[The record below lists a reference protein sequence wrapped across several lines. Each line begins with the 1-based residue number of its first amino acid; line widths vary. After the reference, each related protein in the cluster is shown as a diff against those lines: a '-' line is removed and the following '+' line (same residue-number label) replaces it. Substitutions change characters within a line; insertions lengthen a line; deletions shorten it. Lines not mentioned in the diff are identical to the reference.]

1 MEEKAVNNGVYLTFI
16 SEPEIQM
23 PNKLNVFREKGIGA
37 SQTNFT
43 EYLYGENNS
52 YLTTYESLNKK
63 QNISDSIRNYNIKNY
78 YGIRPVLKT
87 DGLMSELIKQNG
99 KVINESEVVLGSY
112 PIEIVT
118 DNRLIASLKK
128 LDFNWSVYNI
138 PIGDN
143 VTPCHTVMF
152 NNEEYVYIKNK
163 DIFVKVNPLIW
174 YYDEAS
180 NCLVSKDIITAFY
193 TKIGINDF
201 QKYGYNFMNQYL
213 IRDILKNNLISL
225 TKSVNLVM
233 KKDSSEMYL
242 PYDYDIDMDNEGK
255 LYSHDENEYNINIGE
270 NVTLI
275 SINSLQYTFKNSY
288 KHNPIFNITIK
299 GDNKRIHIHAFD
311 FASLGINSK
320 IHNLTIDSTNVD
332 LESPMICIGGY
343 IDNVSLKCDLNYF
356 TSLFLSGDVIGH
368 NLLKGSNLTIK
379 YTSEKELLLFLND
392 IKKVADLLKKN
403 ALKGNHIYFGYKKT
417 AYNCVSLDN
426 KDYNFEANNLFEQ
439 IGLADITLDGP
450 EINIEKV
457 EKIVGINFNLIHT
470 PDDEPQKEIS
480 KVNDEQVLSKEAEH
494 ILDLAKEIMSIDY
507 IGIDKENVRE
517 KVDEIIDEYNNLY
530 SKETKGLSLST
541 NSALYTNTVIKL
553 ENLRDTLYHNFE
565 KNVDYYDILDLIE
578 IMIKKLNDEEI
589 ELNYEILNDINTLNI
604 ILKYSDDD
612 QTKEELIFYLESER
626 KSITDYLLGKKE
638 LDYKNINE
646 FVKKFR
652 LFLMPILTKV
662 SGNVSKIDVIEQ
674 IKNYAINEMNN
685 KSLENKNN
693 YIRVI
698 LTEINKVKEDIL
710 KVDNS
715 YTFEEI
721 DFSSFNT
728 GNEIIDYLDSL
739 FIKYYGIY
747 LRLYDEKQKQNIY
760 ERNLIPKIY

>member
-23 PNKLNVFREKGIGA
+23 PHKLNVFREKGIGA

-87 DGLMSELIKQNG
+87 DGLMSELIKQNC

-112 PIEIVT
+112 PTEIVT

-128 LDFNWSVYNI
+128 LDFNWNVYNI

-143 VTPCHTVMF
+143 VTPCKTVMF

-201 QKYGYNFMNQYL
+201 IKYGYNFMNQYL
-213 IRDILKNNLISL
+213 IRDILKINLISL

-332 LESPMICIGGY
+332 LESPMICVGGY

-356 TSLFLSGDVIGH
+356 TSLFLSGDVIKH
-368 NLLKGSNLTIK
+368 NLLKGSNLTIS

-494 ILDLAKEIMSIDY
+494 ILDLAKEIISIDY
-507 IGIDKENVRE
+507 IGINKESVRE

-578 IMIKKLNDEEI
+578 NMIKKLNDEEV

-604 ILKYSDDD
+604 ILKYSEDN
-612 QTKEELIFYLESER
+612 QTKIEIITYLESER
-626 KSITDYLLGKKE
+626 KSITDYLCNKKE
-638 LDYKNINE
+638 IDYKNIND
-646 FVKKFR
+646 FIKKFR
-652 LFLMPILTKV
+652 IFLVPILTKV
-662 SGNVSKIDVIEQ
+662 SGNVSKIDVMEQ

-698 LTEINKVKEDIL
+698 LTEINNVKEDIL
-710 KVDNS
+710 KLDSS
-715 YTFEEI
+715 YTFEDI
-721 DFSSFNT
+721 NYSSFNT

-739 FIKYYGIY
+739 FIKYYRKYIE
-747 LRLYDEKQKQNIY
+747 LYDEMQKQNVY

>member
-1 MEEKAVNNGVYLTFI
+1 MEKAVNNGVYLTFI
-16 SEPEIQM
+16 SEPEMEM
-23 PNKLNVFREKGIGA
+23 PNKLNVFREKGIA
-37 SQTNFT
+37 SSQTNFT

-112 PIEIVT
+112 PTEIVT

-128 LDFNWSVYNI
+128 LDFNWNVYNI

-143 VTPCHTVMF
+143 VTPCQTVMF

-180 NCLVSKDIITAFY
+180 NCFVSKDIITAFY

-201 QKYGYNFMNQYL
+201 IKYGYNFMNQYL
-213 IRDILKNNLISL
+213 IRDILKINLISL

-332 LESPMICIGGY
+332 LESPMICVGGY
-343 IDNVSLKCDLNYF
+343 INNVSLKCDLNYF
-356 TSLFLSGDVIGH
+356 TSLFLSGDVIKH
-368 NLLKGSNLTIK
+368 NLLKGSNLTIS

-470 PDDEPQKEIS
+470 LDDEPQKEIS

-494 ILDLAKEIMSIDY
+494 ILDLAKEIISIDY
-507 IGIDKENVRE
+507 IGIDKENVR
-517 KVDEIIDEYNNLY
+517 KNVDEIIDEYNNLY
-530 SKETKGLSLST
+530 SKEIKGLSLST

-578 IMIKKLNDEEI
+578 NMIKKLNDEEV

-604 ILKYSDDD
+604 ILKYSEDN
-612 QTKEELIFYLESER
+612 QTKIEIITYLESER
-626 KSITDYLLGKKE
+626 KSITDYLCNKKE
-638 LDYKNINE
+638 IDYKNIND
-646 FVKKFR
+646 FIKKFR
-652 LFLMPILTKV
+652 IFLVPILTKV
-662 SGNVSKIDVIEQ
+662 SGNVSKIDVMEQ

-698 LTEINKVKEDIL
+698 LTEISKVKGDIL
-710 KVDNS
+710 KLDNS

-747 LRLYDEKQKQNIY
+747 LRLYDEMQKQNVY

>member
-63 QNISDSIRNYNIKNY
+63 QNTSDSIRNYNIKNY

-87 DGLMSELIKQNG
+87 DGLMSELIKQNC

-112 PIEIVT
+112 PTEIVT
-118 DNRLIASLKK
+118 DNKLIASLKK
-128 LDFNWSVYNI
+128 LDFNWNVYNI

-143 VTPCHTVMF
+143 VTPCKTVMF

-180 NCLVSKDIITAFY
+180 NYLVSKDIITAFY

-201 QKYGYNFMNQYL
+201 IKYGYNFMNQYL
-213 IRDILKNNLISL
+213 IRDILKINLISL

-233 KKDSSEMYL
+233 KKDSNEMYL

-288 KHNPIFNITIK
+288 KHNPIFNIIIK

-332 LESPMICIGGY
+332 LESPMICVGGY

-356 TSLFLSGDVIGH
+356 TSLFLSGDVIKH
-368 NLLKGSNLTIK
+368 NLLKGSNLTIS

-494 ILDLAKEIMSIDY
+494 ILDLAKEIISIDY
-507 IGIDKENVRE
+507 IGIDKENVR
-517 KVDEIIDEYNNLY
+517 KNVDEIIDEYNNLY

-578 IMIKKLNDEEI
+578 NMIKKLNDEEV

-604 ILKYSDDD
+604 ILKYSEDN
-612 QTKEELIFYLESER
+612 QTKIEIITYLESER
-626 KSITDYLLGKKE
+626 KSITDYLCNKKE
-638 LDYKNINE
+638 IDYKNIND
-646 FVKKFR
+646 FIKKFR
-652 LFLMPILTKV
+652 IFLVPILTKV
-662 SGNVSKIDVIEQ
+662 SGNVSKIDVMEQ

-710 KVDNS
+710 KLDNS

-739 FIKYYGIY
+739 FIKYYRKYIE
-747 LRLYDEKQKQNIY
+747 LYDEKQKQNVY
-760 ERNLIPKIY
+760 KKNLIPKIY

>member
-23 PNKLNVFREKGIGA
+23 PHKLNVFREKGIGA

-87 DGLMSELIKQNG
+87 DGLMSELIKQNC

-112 PIEIVT
+112 PTEIVT

-128 LDFNWSVYNI
+128 LDFNWNVYNI

-143 VTPCHTVMF
+143 VTPCKTVMF

-201 QKYGYNFMNQYL
+201 IKYGYNFMNQYL
-213 IRDILKNNLISL
+213 IRDILKINLISL

-332 LESPMICIGGY
+332 LESPMICVGGY

-356 TSLFLSGDVIGH
+356 TSLFLSGDVIKH
-368 NLLKGSNLTIK
+368 NLLKGSNLTIS

-494 ILDLAKEIMSIDY
+494 ILDLAKEIISIDY
-507 IGIDKENVRE
+507 IEIDKENVR
-517 KVDEIIDEYNNLY
+517 KNVDEIIDEYNNLY

-578 IMIKKLNDEEI
+578 NMIKKLNDEEV

-604 ILKYSDDD
+604 ILKYSEDN
-612 QTKEELIFYLESER
+612 QTKIEIITYLESER
-626 KSITDYLLGKKE
+626 KSITDYLCNKKE
-638 LDYKNINE
+638 IDYKNIND
-646 FVKKFR
+646 FIKKFR
-652 LFLMPILTKV
+652 IFLVPILTKV
-662 SGNVSKIDVIEQ
+662 SGNVSKIDVMEQ

-698 LTEINKVKEDIL
+698 LTEISKVKEDIL
-710 KVDNS
+710 KLDNS

-747 LRLYDEKQKQNIY
+747 LRLYDETQKQNVY
-760 ERNLIPKIY
+760 KRNLIPKIY

>member
-1 MEEKAVNNGVYLTFI
+1 MEKAVNNGVYLTFI

-112 PIEIVT
+112 PTEIVT

-128 LDFNWSVYNI
+128 LDFNWNVYNI

-143 VTPCHTVMF
+143 VTPCQTVMF

-180 NCLVSKDIITAFY
+180 NCFVSKDIITAFY

-201 QKYGYNFMNQYL
+201 IKYGYNFMNQYL
-213 IRDILKNNLISL
+213 IRDILKINLISL

-332 LESPMICIGGY
+332 LESPMICVGGY
-343 IDNVSLKCDLNYF
+343 INNVSLKCDLNYF
-356 TSLFLSGDVIGH
+356 TSLFLSGDVIKH
-368 NLLKGSNLTIK
+368 NLLKGSNLTIS

-470 PDDEPQKEIS
+470 LDDEPQKEIS

-494 ILDLAKEIMSIDY
+494 ILDLAKEIISIDY
-507 IGIDKENVRE
+507 IGIDKENVR
-517 KVDEIIDEYNNLY
+517 KNVDEIIDEYNNLY
-530 SKETKGLSLST
+530 SKEIKGLSLST

-578 IMIKKLNDEEI
+578 NMIKKLNDEEV

-604 ILKYSDDD
+604 ILKYSEDN
-612 QTKEELIFYLESER
+612 QTKIEIITYLESER
-626 KSITDYLLGKKE
+626 KSITDYLCNKKE
-638 LDYKNINE
+638 IDYKNIND
-646 FVKKFR
+646 FIKKFR
-652 LFLMPILTKV
+652 IFLVPILTKV
-662 SGNVSKIDVIEQ
+662 SGNVSKIDVMEQ

-698 LTEINKVKEDIL
+698 LTEISKVKGDIL
-710 KVDNS
+710 KLDNS

-747 LRLYDEKQKQNIY
+747 LRLYDEMQKQNVY